1 MQISCGIQGNTRW
14 KQRRYKNMTS
24 SPLCVSVVFS
34 ILCSSLPLLCHSFCP
49 SNHIYFHFRP
59 HHLIIKHP
67 RFHFLKWS
75 QCRSASCVGL
85 SLFIPPD
92 ELGGLY
98 TVKKESHRVNAQILM
113 SATKGGDVGSIA
125 TVINTLL
132 LNTFDLV
139 LIRLCFL
146 HSLWNKSLLNLKEV
160 MFPFQ

>member
-14 KQRRYKNMTS
+14 KQSRYKNVTS

-34 ILCSSLPLLCHSFCP
+34 ILCSSLPLLCHSLRP

-98 TVKKESHRVNAQILM
+98 TVKKKVTQSQRSDLNVGYQRWRCWFHSHSNQYFVTQYIWFGINKLM
-113 SATKGGDVGSIA
+113 FFYIPYEIS
-125 TVINTLL
+125 
-132 LNTFDLV
+132 
-139 LIRLCFL
+139 LC
-146 HSLWNKSLLNLKEV
+146 
-160 MFPFQ
+160 